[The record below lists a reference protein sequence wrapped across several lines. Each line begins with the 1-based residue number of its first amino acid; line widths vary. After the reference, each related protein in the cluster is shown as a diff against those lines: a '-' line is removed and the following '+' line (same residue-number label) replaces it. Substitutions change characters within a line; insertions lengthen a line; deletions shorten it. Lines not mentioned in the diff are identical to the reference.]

1 MLQVR
6 EKEADLDSLIG
17 PIEEMY
23 ALLRRY
29 EVRVPAKE
37 LDAVSDLRYSWRK
50 LHDLASVTS
59 NALSQLQVWA
69 QGLGFR
75 VYDLGF
81 SDLRKAARPGLH
93 DLQCPLPAAGGPAGL
108 SLPR

>member
-1 MLQVR
+1 
-6 EKEADLDSLIG
+6 
-17 PIEEMY
+17 MY

-59 NALSQLQVWA
+59 NALSQLQVVVVSINPQPESLNPTPGASCTTWPPRH
-69 QGLGFR
+69 GLR
-75 VYDLGF
+75 DLPTP
-81 SDLRKAARPGLH
+81 SPSCR
-93 DLQCPLPAAGGPAGL
+93 
-108 SLPR
+108 